1 MTNDKDRESI
11 LKAVKERVKQSE
23 ELQLTQMIVDAIGE
37 RRYRD
42 LGDLVS
48 EIEQDRGWNAAIKHL
63 TAARRF
69 SYTLPIGAGPNKVQV
84 EHLKYREM
92 VFTLLGCSGYEPIN
106 LSTEEILSR
115 LVKAES
121 LIHASQILQAECES
135 LVRNQIESGECLFFN
150 PEYAVNS
157 ISKDIADILEQ
168 AQQEAITNLVL
179 EKHEDTINVLPLWYN
194 EKGRQ
199 VLSQLGIKG
208 YEIDLETFDI
218 VISVLHQELSTTE
231 SLEVISTRTPLVPPS
246 NSLYEILLLSIINHE
261 IENLSEMSSMQSYYT
276 LEFILK
282 DALDQYEKQPSSENF
297 RIFLSLVSIHV
308 RVRTPESI
316 ILLEE
321 LAHSKD
327 TRIATTAITALG
339 NFYTESAASAL
350 VDLLCTTKNRE
361 IADTSVRA
369 IKNVSNSCFETKYI
383 LKTATE
389 STTCTNP
396 GQVKRLYK
404 EIWTKKD
411 DYYL

>member
-1 MTNDKDRESI
+1 
-11 LKAVKERVKQSE
+11 
-23 ELQLTQMIVDAIGE
+23 
-37 RRYRD
+37 
-42 LGDLVS
+42 
-48 EIEQDRGWNAAIKHL
+48 
-63 TAARRF
+63 
-69 SYTLPIGAGPNKVQV
+69 
-84 EHLKYREM
+84 
-92 VFTLLGCSGYEPIN
+92 
-106 LSTEEILSR
+106 
-115 LVKAES
+115 
-121 LIHASQILQAECES
+121 
-135 LVRNQIESGECLFFN
+135 
-150 PEYAVNS
+150 
-157 ISKDIADILEQ
+157 
-168 AQQEAITNLVL
+168 
-179 EKHEDTINVLPLWYN
+179 
-194 EKGRQ
+194 
-199 VLSQLGIKG
+199 
-208 YEIDLETFDI
+208 
-218 VISVLHQELSTTE
+218 
-231 SLEVISTRTPLVPPS
+231 
-246 NSLYEILLLSIINHE
+246 
-261 IENLSEMSSMQSYYT
+261 T